1 MSSEVLNPIDHPQEW
16 DSVTIAGQRSPG
28 LCELDGFDRK
38 HDWDR
43 KKGKGAAGE
52 TITFTQKPAAEGKLT
67 FTFWLREHFTAW
79 ATFRALFKYDP
90 TKKAPSPFDIFHP
103 TLADND
109 IKSVVCGSLGGLKH
123 VGGGKYQVVVE
134 LLEYNPPPPKSAV
147 STPDGSKS
155 NTKQT
160 PATGAQPDPIADA
173 QQAQI
178 AALLDEAKKP

>member
-1 MSSEVLNPIDHPQEW
+1 MASEALNPFDNPHAWDVVIIGGQE
-16 DSVTIAGQRSPG
+16 SPG

-67 FTFWLREHFTAW
+67 FTFWTRDHFTAW
-79 ATFRALFKYDP
+79 ARFRPLFKYDP

-109 IKSVVCGSLGGLKH
+109 IKSVVCGSLGGIKH
-123 VGGGKYQVVVE
+123 VGGNKYQVVVE
-134 LLEYNPPPPKSAV
+134 LLEFNPPPPKSAV

-155 NTKQT
+155 NSPKT
-160 PATGAQPDPIADA
+160 PSTGNNPDPIADA
-173 QQAQI
+173 QQKQI
-178 AALLDEAKKP
+178 ADLLDEAKKP